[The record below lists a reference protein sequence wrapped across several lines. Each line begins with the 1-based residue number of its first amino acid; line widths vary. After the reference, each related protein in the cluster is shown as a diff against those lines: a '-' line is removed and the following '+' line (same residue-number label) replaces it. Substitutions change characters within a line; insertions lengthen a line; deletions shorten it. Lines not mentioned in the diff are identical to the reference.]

1 MMSSPNS
8 QCHFKKKKK
17 YSAAAY
23 SAASQRCLSVLMCVS
38 SAYGREAV
46 KLWLWQNLNNSCC
59 WPNYGTSAFEVMCLN
74 QLNDK
79 LGVCALKIYRVW
91 KQTEKVTLVQTAPA
105 LLTSLCISVKSKKHL
120 WIALLHD
127 RAMCLTVQLS
137 NLKKRGWNWNKNQ
150 QTQWPTRGNKQKQT
164 STSIQQK
171 KEERD
176 RPEVRT
182 EERGIQW
189 EGEQGSAKPSSMKD
203 PNHYISSLIRLKK
216 LISQ

>member
-1 MMSSPNS
+1 
-8 QCHFKKKKK
+8 
-17 YSAAAY
+17 
-23 SAASQRCLSVLMCVS
+23 MCVS

-137 NLKKRGWNWNKNQ
+137 NLKKEDEIGVKTSKHSDRHTEINKNKHQ
-150 QTQWPTRGNKQKQT
+150 HQFSKKK
-164 STSIQQK
+164 K
-171 KEERD
+171 KETDQRWELKR
-176 RPEVRT
+176 
-182 EERGIQW
+182 EEYN
-189 EGEQGSAKPSSMKD
+189 EKGSKVQQNLPAWKTLTT
-203 PNHYISSLIRLKK
+203 ISPPW
-216 LISQ
+216 